1 MNENNS
7 EVGYRVSFA
16 LIDEEGIRHG
26 VALPNAMHLLFERNR
41 QPLLPRIGES
51 LTLMS
56 DLVDLHARSYRVID
70 IEHGISSDHGSVLGH
85 QVVVVLRVA

>member
-56 DLVDLHARSYRVID
+56 DLVDSMRAAIALSILSMASAPIMDRC
-70 IEHGISSDHGSVLGH
+70 
-85 QVVVVLRVA
+85 